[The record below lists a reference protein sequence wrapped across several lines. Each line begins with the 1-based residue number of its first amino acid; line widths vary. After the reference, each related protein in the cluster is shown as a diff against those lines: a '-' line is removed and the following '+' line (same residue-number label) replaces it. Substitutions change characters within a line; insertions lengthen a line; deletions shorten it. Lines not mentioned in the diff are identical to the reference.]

1 LGQGDVVLSEKVV
14 WVFAKIGSELIYNSI
29 LYVAPLS
36 LVEFRCESPGMYKLN
51 AELSSFGVA
60 FSFLEF

>member
-1 LGQGDVVLSEKVV
+1 LGQGDVVLSGKVV
-14 WVFAKIGSELIYNSI
+14 WAFAKIGSELIYNSI

-51 AELSSFGVA
+51 AKSSSFDVA